1 MARLRTRE
9 PARRPDAAG
18 TVRLKGDR
26 RGKAGKPAD
35 WTTNRLSHAAV
46 GLEAEFTLLLD
57 GAPAR
62 PEAVFGD
69 PRGFIHQRLMHRVG
83 TSYHLPNSAAIY
95 FDTGV
100 IEVATPAIE
109 IERGCMTRA
118 VRSLWEAIHF
128 VRDHLDV
135 WERDTGRHAQLQG
148 FSAHYN
154 VSVGDRAVRAATAP
168 RLERL
173 AHALTYVLPAPVM
186 LLATNRRSTG
196 VGVRP
201 RHRRI
206 EVTVDFTPDP
216 ALMIA
221 TGALIAGVV
230 REMGSWP
237 SIAQARLERSL
248 HVMRRFAPMRHTSRR
263 GWLARFDCYP
273 QNPFACDVDAPIW
286 PTSGGALGLRD
297 VARRVF
303 RRFLRPIA
311 RVADPLTLR
320 LIALTL
326 ARGGATQLSLPDRPP
341 EYDDVGRLAVWKE
354 KNSIGRLARSR
365 YERVL
370 MNAVAGRPLRFSG
383 RMCTPIRVRGW
394 SRIVFRRD
402 ADGARFTVP
411 LDALVDRLGEWEE
424 R

>member
-1 MARLRTRE
+1 MARSRSTE
-9 PARRPDAAG
+9 PAR
-18 TVRLKGDR
+18 
-26 RGKAGKPAD
+26 KAGKTSD
-35 WTTNRLSHAAV
+35 WTTDRLSHAAV
-46 GLEAEFTLLLD
+46 GLEAEFTLVLD
-57 GAPAR
+57 EKPAG

-69 PRGFIHQRLMHRVG
+69 PRGFIHQPLMHRIG
-83 TSYHLPNSAAIY
+83 TSYHLPNSAAVY

-109 IERGCMTRA
+109 IERGCVRRA
-118 VRSLWEAIHF
+118 ARSLWEAIHF

-135 WERDTGRHAQLQG
+135 WERDTGRHARLQG

-154 VSVGDRAVRAATAP
+154 VSAGDVAGRAATAA
-168 RLERL
+168 RLDRL
-173 AHALTYVLPAPVM
+173 ARALTYVLPAPVM

-206 EVTVDFTPDP
+206 EVTSDFTPDP

-221 TGALIAGVV
+221 TGSFITGVV
-230 REMGSWP
+230 REMTRWP
-237 SIAQARLERSL
+237 SVALRRLERRL
-248 HVMRRFAPMRHTSRR
+248 PVMRRFAPMRHTSRR
-263 GWLARFDCYP
+263 GWLARLDCYP
-273 QNPFACDVDAPIW
+273 ENPFACDVDAPMW
-286 PTSGGALGLRD
+286 PTSDGPLGLRD

-303 RRFLRPIA
+303 RRFLHPIA

-326 ARGGATQLSLPDRPP
+326 DRGGPTQLSLTDRPP
-341 EYDDVGRLAVWKE
+341 AYDDVGRLAVWKE
-354 KNSIGRLARSR
+354 ETSVGRLARSR

-370 MNAVAGRPLRFSG
+370 MHAVAGRPLRFSG

-402 ADGARFTVP
+402 ADGTQFTIP
-411 LDALVDRLGEWEE
+411 LDMLVERLGEWEQ